1 MITVGPVLFIIG
13 LLMSL
18 VAIAMGLPAIADLA
32 TGNPDWQVFAG
43 SAAVSLFVGVSLMLA
58 TRSTSRA
65 NLNLRQA
72 FLLTTMSWVAVA
84 GVGALPFAFSE
95 LEISVADAFFES
107 MSGITTTGATVIAG
121 LDDLPKSLLIY
132 RQLLQWL
139 GGMGLI
145 VLAIAVMP
153 LLGIGGGQL
162 FKTQTPGPM
171 SEQRLTPRITSTAR
185 ALWSIYFVL
194 TVLCIF
200 AYRLAGMNYFD
211 AVSHAFSTVSIGG
224 FSTHDL
230 SIGFFD
236 SLSIEIVCI
245 TFMLLS
251 AMSFAVHYSAIYRIQ
266 VLKYFYDPELRF
278 FVSLLIVILGLVC
291 LSLFANDIDDPI
303 RSGLFQTVS
312 ILTTTG
318 FLTDEYSSWPAYI
331 SFMLLVGA
339 FVGACSGSVGG
350 GIKSW
355 RILIMLKHAYK
366 QIFKIIHPDSVN
378 TIKLGK
384 KVVDSNVSEAVWG
397 FFSIYIISFMVL
409 FLLVLATGLDFI
421 SAFSAVG
428 ACLNNLGPGLGEIS
442 SNYANIPST
451 TKLLL
456 SFAMILGRLEI
467 FTFLVVLMPAFWR
480 R

>member
-1 MITVGPVLFIIG
+1 MNQEKILNFFG
-13 LLMSL
+13 LLLIMFGVSFAIPLLVAVFYEESL
-18 VAIAMGLPAIADLA
+18 VAVFGSGMSLLIALGFLCWFLTKDNEQELSLSDGFVITVLFWIVLSAS
-32 TGNPDWQVFAG
+32 G
-43 SAAVSLFVGVSLMLA
+43 SIPFILFG
-58 TRSTSRA
+58 
-65 NLNLRQA
+65 
-72 FLLTTMSWVAVA
+72 
-84 GVGALPFAFSE
+84 FSVVD
-95 LEISVADAFFES
+95 SFFES
-107 MSGITTTGATVIAG
+107 MSGITTTGATVFAG
-121 LDDLPKSLLIY
+121 LDELPKSLLIY

-185 ALWSIYFVL
+185 ALWSIYLVL
-194 TVLCIF
+194 TVLCVL
-200 AYRLAGMNYFD
+200 AYRFAGMDYFD

-230 SIGFFD
+230 SIGYFD
-236 SLSIEIVCI
+236 SLSIEVVCI
-245 TFMLLS
+245 VFMLLS
-251 AMSFAVHYSAIYRIQ
+251 AMSFAVHYSAIYRKQ

-278 FVSLLIVILGLVC
+278 FISALIVILSLVC
-291 LSLFANDIDDPI
+291 LSLISNNIEDPI
-303 RSGLFQTVS
+303 RNGIFQTVS

-318 FLTDEYSSWPAYI
+318 FLTEEYSSWPTYV

-339 FVGACSGSVGG
+339 FIGACSGSVGG

-366 QIFKIIHPDSVN
+366 QIFKIIHPDSIN

-428 ACLNNLGPGLGEIS
+428 ACLNNLGPGLGEIA
-442 SNYANIPST
+442 SNYASVPSA
-451 TKLLL
+451 TKLILC
-456 SFAMILGRLEI
+456 FAMILGRLEI

>member
-1 MITVGPVLFIIG
+1 MNQEKILNFFG
-13 LLMSL
+13 LLLIMFGVSFAIPLLVAVFYEESL
-18 VAIAMGLPAIADLA
+18 VAVFGSGMSLLIALGFLCWFLTKDNEQELSLSDGFVITVLF
-32 TGNPDWQVFAG
+32 WIVLSVSG
-43 SAAVSLFVGVSLMLA
+43 SIPFILFG
-58 TRSTSRA
+58 
-65 NLNLRQA
+65 
-72 FLLTTMSWVAVA
+72 
-84 GVGALPFAFSE
+84 FSVVD
-95 LEISVADAFFES
+95 SFFES
-107 MSGITTTGATVIAG
+107 MSGITTTGATVFAG
-121 LDDLPKSLLIY
+121 LDELPKSLLIY

-185 ALWSIYFVL
+185 ALWSIYLVL
-194 TVLCIF
+194 TVLCVL
-200 AYRLAGMNYFD
+200 AYRFAGMDYFD

-230 SIGFFD
+230 SIGYFD
-236 SLSIEIVCI
+236 SLSIEVVCI
-245 TFMLLS
+245 VFMLLS
-251 AMSFAVHYSAIYRIQ
+251 AMSFAVHYSAIYRKQ

-278 FVSLLIVILGLVC
+278 FISALIVILSLVC
-291 LSLFANDIDDPI
+291 LSLISNNIEDPI
-303 RSGLFQTVS
+303 RNGIFQTVS

-318 FLTDEYSSWPAYI
+318 FLTEEYSSWPTYV
-331 SFMLLVGA
+331 SFVLLVGA

-366 QIFKIIHPDSVN
+366 QIFKIIHPDSIN

-428 ACLNNLGPGLGEIS
+428 ACLNNLGPGLGEIA
-442 SNYANIPST
+442 SNYASVPSA
-451 TKLLL
+451 TKLILC
-456 SFAMILGRLEI
+456 FAMILGRLEI

>member
-1 MITVGPVLFIIG
+1 MNQEKILNFFG
-13 LLMSL
+13 LLLIMFGVSFAIPLLVAVFYEESL
-18 VAIAMGLPAIADLA
+18 VAVFGSGMSLLIALGFLCWFLTKDNEQELSLSDGFVITVLF
-32 TGNPDWQVFAG
+32 WIVLSISG
-43 SAAVSLFVGVSLMLA
+43 SIPFILFG
-58 TRSTSRA
+58 
-65 NLNLRQA
+65 
-72 FLLTTMSWVAVA
+72 
-84 GVGALPFAFSE
+84 FSVVD
-95 LEISVADAFFES
+95 SFFES
-107 MSGITTTGATVIAG
+107 MSGITTTGATVFAG
-121 LDDLPKSLLIY
+121 LDELPKSLLIY

-185 ALWSIYFVL
+185 ALWSIYLVL
-194 TVLCIF
+194 TVLCVL
-200 AYRLAGMNYFD
+200 AYRFAGMDYFD

-230 SIGFFD
+230 SIGYFD
-236 SLSIEIVCI
+236 SLSIEVVCI
-245 TFMLLS
+245 VFMLLS
-251 AMSFAVHYSAIYRIQ
+251 AMSFAVHYSAIYRKQ

-278 FVSLLIVILGLVC
+278 FISALIVILSLVC
-291 LSLFANDIDDPI
+291 LSLISNNIEDPI
-303 RSGLFQTVS
+303 RNGIFQTVS

-318 FLTDEYSSWPAYI
+318 FLTEEYSSWPTYV

-339 FVGACSGSVGG
+339 FIGACSGSVGG

-366 QIFKIIHPDSVN
+366 QIFKIIHPDSIN

-428 ACLNNLGPGLGEIS
+428 ACLNNLGPGLGEIA
-442 SNYANIPST
+442 SNYASVPSA
-451 TKLLL
+451 TKLILC
-456 SFAMILGRLEI
+456 FAMILGRLEI

>member
-1 MITVGPVLFIIG
+1 MNQEKILNFFG
-13 LLMSL
+13 LLLIMFGVSFAIPLLVAVFYEESL
-18 VAIAMGLPAIADLA
+18 VAVFGSGMSLLIALGFLCWFLTKDNEQELSLSDGFVITVLF
-32 TGNPDWQVFAG
+32 WIVLSVLG
-43 SAAVSLFVGVSLMLA
+43 SIPFILFG
-58 TRSTSRA
+58 
-65 NLNLRQA
+65 
-72 FLLTTMSWVAVA
+72 
-84 GVGALPFAFSE
+84 FSVVD
-95 LEISVADAFFES
+95 SFFES
-107 MSGITTTGATVIAG
+107 MSGITTTGATVFAG
-121 LDDLPKSLLIY
+121 LDELPKSLLIY

-185 ALWSIYFVL
+185 ALWSIYLAL
-194 TVLCIF
+194 TVLCVL
-200 AYRLAGMNYFD
+200 AYRFAGMDYFD

-230 SIGFFD
+230 SIGYYD
-236 SLSIEIVCI
+236 SLSIEVVCI
-245 TFMLLS
+245 VFMLLS
-251 AMSFAVHYSAIYRIQ
+251 AMSFAVHYSAIYRKQ

-278 FVSLLIVILGLVC
+278 FISALIVILSLVC
-291 LSLFANDIDDPI
+291 LSLISNNIEDPI
-303 RSGLFQTVS
+303 RNGIFQTVS

-318 FLTDEYSSWPAYI
+318 FLTEEYSSWPTYV

-339 FVGACSGSVGG
+339 FIGACSGSVGG

-366 QIFKIIHPDSVN
+366 QIFKIIHPDSIN

-428 ACLNNLGPGLGEIS
+428 ACLNNLGPGLGEIA
-442 SNYANIPST
+442 SNYASVPSA
-451 TKLLL
+451 TKLILC
-456 SFAMILGRLEI
+456 FAMILGRLEI